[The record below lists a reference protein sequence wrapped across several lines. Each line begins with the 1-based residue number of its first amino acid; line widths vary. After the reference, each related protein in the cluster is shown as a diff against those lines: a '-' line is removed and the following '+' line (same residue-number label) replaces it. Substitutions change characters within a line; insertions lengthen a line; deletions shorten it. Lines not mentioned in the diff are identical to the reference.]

1 MTGPI
6 LFCLACRTKAAAGF
20 QKAVARLLARREKEL
35 RQAYVVSVH
44 GQKLEEPEQEIAFA
58 LDNPGVFQVVFSGNN
73 KQPVPLTAQIGVCRL
88 RGPSGERDLLP
99 GCAPHLLCSE
109 TSFPA
114 RGRIV
119 PFGGSGGM

>member
-44 GQKLEEPEQEIAFA
+44 GQKLEEPESWRQPRPERRPNAQRPLSIA
-58 LDNPGVFQVVFSGNN
+58 S
-73 KQPVPLTAQIGVCRL
+73 
-88 RGPSGERDLLP
+88 S
-99 GCAPHLLCSE
+99 
-109 TSFPA
+109 
-114 RGRIV
+114 
-119 PFGGSGGM
+119 